1 MLTGYGWN
9 GKILWV
15 DLTSK
20 TTRTEDIPSQVYEDF
35 IGGKGLGAY
44 LLYRS
49 LEPKTD
55 PLGPDNILFF
65 MTGPL
70 QGLPAPNVGRWAL
83 VTKSPLTGAFL
94 DTHCG
99 GPLGREIKNS
109 GYDAVAV
116 TGKSDLP
123 ITLVIRDDDVR
134 FEDAEDL
141 CGKGTQETTRIL
153 HERNPKGSAVYV
165 IGPAGENLVLSA
177 VGCCE
182 LAHQTG
188 RGGAGAIL
196 GSKNLKGV
204 VAKGTKKIVSKKPE
218 SLREINKMVAKLWKE
233 KEGDDFKHYGTGSLV
248 EIANEQGQ
256 YPTRN
261 WQNGFFEDY
270 ENLLPEKYQNL
281 NTGAHL
287 SCPHCILRCTHA
299 YKIEDPS
306 NPGSEVESTVEYETL
321 GLCGGNLGISDPVAV
336 LRLNFLADDLG
347 LDTISVGSA
356 IGFAMDAFEKGILT
370 EDEIGFPL
378 RFGDAEAAL
387 KLMRKIAYKDGIG
400 EVLAKGVRLAAIEIG
415 RGSEKLAVHVKGLET
430 PAWDP
435 RGKKGLGLSYATAAV
450 GASHLRGWPQTSENP
465 DSSALD
471 VIESMV
477 TERDTKHLTDSM
489 IVCHFTWH
497 FPLSREHKISLVN
510 GATGLTYDSESIS
523 KFGQRVDTLTRLFNI
538 REGFSRKDD
547 NLPPKFWAAQTAGSA
562 EGMKAFVDE
571 TDFERSLDKY
581 YDLRGW
587 SSDGVPKE
595 ETIEE
600 LGLSSLVKS

>member
-1 MLTGYGWN
+1 MTGYGWK

-20 TTRTEDIPSQVYEDF
+20 TTRTEDIPSHVYENF

-44 LLYRS
+44 LLYQS
-49 LEPKTD
+49 LEPKTE
-55 PLGPDNILFF
+55 PLGSENILFF

-116 TGKSDLP
+116 TGKSDTL
-123 ITLVIRDDDVR
+123 ITLAIEDDKVR
-134 FEDAEDL
+134 FDDAEDL
-141 CGKGTQETTRIL
+141 CGKGIQETTRIL

-188 RGGAGAIL
+188 RGGVGAIL
-196 GSKNLKGV
+196 GSKNLKGI
-204 VAKGTKKIVSKKPE
+204 VAKGTKKSVSKNPE

-233 KEGDDFKHYGTGSLV
+233 KEGDDFKHFGTLSLV
-248 EIANEQGQ
+248 EIANSGGLF
-256 YPTRN
+256 PTRN
-261 WQNGFFEDY
+261 WQNGFFEEY
-270 ENLLPEKYQNL
+270 ENLLPEKYQHL
-281 NTGAHL
+281 ATGAHL
-287 SCPHCILRCTHA
+287 SCPHCIMRCTHA

-306 NPGSEVESTVEYETL
+306 NPGSEVESTLEYETI

-356 IGFAMDAFEKGILT
+356 IGFAMDAFENGMLT

-400 EVLAKGVRLAAIEIG
+400 EVLAKGVRLAAQEIG
-415 RGSEKLAVHVKGLET
+415 RDSERLAVHVKGLET

-450 GASHLRGWPQTSENP
+450 GASHLRGWPQTTELP
-465 DSSALD
+465 DSSAHD

-477 TERDTKHLTDSM
+477 TARDTKHFTDSM
-489 IVCHFTWH
+489 IICHFTWH
-497 FPLSREHKISLVN
+497 FPLSRNHKITLVN
-510 GATGLTYDSESIS
+510 GATGVTYDSESIS

-547 NLPPKFWAAQTAGSA
+547 ILPPKFWTAQISGSG

-571 TDFERSLDKY
+571 KDFERSLDMY
-581 YDLRGW
+581 YELRGW
-587 SSDGVPKE
+587 GFDGVPTE
-595 ETIEE
+595 ETIEK